1 MQHKLIY
8 SKGVPSNIEK
18 KKKSKEKFKPLDTL
32 SSLHMVNNHSG
43 NRMDN

>member
-8 SKGVPSNIEK
+8 SKGVPANIE